1 MNEEE
6 IQRKYLELQLIE
18 KQIKQIQ
25 QQMQFMEQQLLEL
38 TSLSNSVEEITKVK
52 PKTEILVP
60 LGAGVYAKAELKDN
74 KDFIMNVGADVTTTK
89 SAKES
94 ISIIENQIAQ
104 LKALLEQ
111 LSAELENAAMA
122 GHKLQGELQEAV
134 NSSKSHAGHPHP

>member
-1 MNEEE
+1 MSEEE

-38 TSLSNSVEEITKVK
+38 NSLSNSVEEITKVK

-60 LGAGVYAKAELKDN
+60 LGAGVYTKAELKDN
-74 KDFIMNVGADVTTTK
+74 KDFIMNVGADITTTK

-111 LSAELENAAMA
+111 LSAELENAAIA

-134 NSSKSHAGHPHP
+134 NSSKK